1 MEIFIYSYILL
12 YIYTNKIYT
21 IREAC
26 DILKIDATTL
36 RRWDR
41 EGKIHCI
48 RLSNNFRRVPEEE
61 INRILG
67 IKNNRIDA
75 IYARVSSNDNK
86 SDLYNQI
93 ERLKSLYPDAI
104 VYSDI
109 RSGLK
114 FNRKGFNELLNK
126 IENNEINN
134 IYITHKDRLARFGFD
149 LIENICKMHNT
160 NIIETDGEEIVSAN
174 EELTRDL
181 RAIITSFSSKLYG
194 LRSQKMK
201 NILEAVKE

>member
-1 MEIFIYSYILL
+1 MGR
-12 YIYTNKIYT
+12 IYT

-26 DILKIDATTL
+26 DILQIDATTL

-75 IYARVSSNDNK
+75 IYARVSSSDQKN
-86 SDLYNQI
+86 DLYNQI
-93 ERLKSLYPDAI
+93 NRLKSLYPDAQ
-104 VYSDI
+104 VFSDI
-109 RSGLK
+109 KSGLK
-114 FNRKGFNELLNK
+114 FNRKGFIELLNM
-126 IENNEINN
+126 IEDNKVNN
-134 IYITHKDRLARFGFD
+134 IYITHRDRLARFGFD
-149 LIENICKMHNT
+149 LIESICKIHST
-160 NIIETDGEEIVSAN
+160 KIIEVDGEEILSAN
-174 EELTRDL
+174 KEMTRDL
-181 RAIITSFSSKLYG
+181 ISIITLFSSKLYG